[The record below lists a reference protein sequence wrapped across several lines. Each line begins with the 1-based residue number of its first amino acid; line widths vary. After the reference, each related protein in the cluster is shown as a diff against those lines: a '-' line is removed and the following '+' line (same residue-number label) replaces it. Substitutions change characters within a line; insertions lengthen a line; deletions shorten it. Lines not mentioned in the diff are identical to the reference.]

1 MVYEVNPDNAGL
13 SDDLMSLV
21 NLNLYPN
28 PTNENSTLLIDNKVD
43 LSSLSIQ
50 INDLTGRL
58 VYLKS
63 LNSVGAGL
71 HHIELP
77 VASFDSGQYMIT
89 LRDANASVKKV
100 LKLVKSNY

>member
-1 MVYEVNPDNAGL
+1 M
-13 SDDLMSLV
+13 
-21 NLNLYPN
+21 
-28 PTNENSTLLIDNKVD
+28 LIDNTVD

-58 VYLKS
+58 VYLKT
-63 LNSVGAGL
+63 LNSLSAGL
-71 HHIELP
+71 HYFELP
-77 VASFDSGQYMIT
+77 VASFDSGKYMIT